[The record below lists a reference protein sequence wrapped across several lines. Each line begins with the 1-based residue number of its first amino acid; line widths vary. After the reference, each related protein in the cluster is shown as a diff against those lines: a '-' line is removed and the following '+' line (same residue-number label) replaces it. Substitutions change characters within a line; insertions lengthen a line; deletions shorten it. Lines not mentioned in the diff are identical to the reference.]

1 MNCSDKGQF
10 LKFNSIM
17 MAAFRSRHSACY
29 AFSFKIKG
37 TSARVFRDSGDVTL
51 QLSRSLPL
59 PLFVPSELSD
69 DSQIIKMTRCS
80 QVSYHAPSLA
90 H

>member
-1 MNCSDKGQF
+1 MNFSDKGKF
-10 LKFNSIM
+10 LKFNSTIM
-17 MAAFRSRHSACY
+17 AGFRSRHSGHY

-37 TSARVFRDSGDVTL
+37 TSARVFRDITL

-69 DSQIIKMTRCS
+69 DSQIIKMTRRS

>member
-1 MNCSDKGQF
+1 MNFSDKGQF
-10 LKFNSIM
+10 LKFNSIIM
-17 MAAFRSRHSACY
+17 VAFRSRHSGHY
-29 AFSFKIKG
+29 AFSLKIEG
-37 TSARVFRDSGDVTL
+37 APARVFRGSRDVTV

-59 PLFVPSELSD
+59 ILFVPSELSA